1 MDQILHRKLINEK
14 NNLQLEVAKA
24 NKQIA
29 KLMETVQQ
37 YEAVLA
43 SLNEADIKIP
53 TQIGLARAGARGV
66 SGQERVQP
74 KPDISHISN
83 VEPESNFSDKKH
95 QSPQHNNPNHKHKFI
110 KEALLRGPEAM
121 KRKAQMSGK
130 KLPTAA
136 EAAKK
141 MEKLKAEKELEDAGL
156 GKLKK
161 QRKQIDEVLDS
172 TLDKKLA
179 ANVAKHSL
187 QQKKDEQKML
197 GHMPG
202 VTPARMTLLAQQAKN
217 RESLLNRLGKG
228 KEMGE
233 NGMGTSADMDLRR
246 LQRKSGIDLGATIG
260 PEGIHVSGDPT
271 KTAAITQRHMQLQK
285 AAGAKPARPHYY
297 IKGNPAHG

>member
-24 NKQIA
+24 NKEIA

-43 SLNEADIKIP
+43 SNEEENENKLGGSKFETSGNKMYPSLGSNP
-53 TQIGLARAGARGV
+53 TAYQRHAAAKKRLRSTSKTEVANKPTISEATLVRGM
-66 SGQERVQP
+66 
-74 KPDISHISN
+74 
-83 VEPESNFSDKKH
+83 
-95 QSPQHNNPNHKHKFI
+95 
-110 KEALLRGPEAM
+110 EAAKL
-121 KRKAQMSGK
+121 KAKLSGK

-136 EAAKK
+136 EAAEQTKK
-141 MEKLKAEKELEDAGL
+141 IEAEKELEQAGL

-260 PEGIHVSGDPT
+260 PEGIHVSGDPS
-271 KTAAITQRHMQLQK
+271 KTAAMTQRHMQLQK

>member
-110 KEALLRGPEAM
+110 KEALL
-121 KRKAQMSGK
+121 
-130 KLPTAA
+130 
-136 EAAKK
+136 
-141 MEKLKAEKELEDAGL
+141 
-156 GKLKK
+156 K